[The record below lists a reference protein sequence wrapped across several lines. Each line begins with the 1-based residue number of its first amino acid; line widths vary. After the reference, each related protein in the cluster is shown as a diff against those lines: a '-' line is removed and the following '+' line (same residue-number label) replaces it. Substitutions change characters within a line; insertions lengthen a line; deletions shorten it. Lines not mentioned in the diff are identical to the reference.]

1 MEEFKITIA
10 EDFSSTPGGRWKH
23 LGPNSGEEFY
33 ETLLLDKYEDAVRAG
48 EKLHI
53 YLDGAKSYPSSFLDQ
68 SFGELGRVKG
78 EKNVDA
84 VICFH
89 TTIFDWVIDY
99 VKNQIWFKKS

>member
-10 EDFSSTPGGRWKH
+10 EDFSSTPGGRWKQ

-33 ETLLLDKYEDAVRAG
+33 ETLLLTKYEDAVKAG

-68 SFGELGRVKG
+68 SFGELGRAKG

-89 TTIFDWVIDY
+89 TTIFNWVIDY
-99 VKNQIWFKKS
+99 VKNQIWFKK